1 MVRKSVDFGQ
11 KTVSKCKHLYSRS
24 AIIYTIERENLL
36 YEWNG
41 VNKMTNEPK
50 IMKIVYQDGE
60 ETKCKKGE
68 LVTEDAFTITIKTFK
83 KEITIGKRFLVEKY
97 ELE

>member
-1 MVRKSVDFGQ
+1 
-11 KTVSKCKHLYSRS
+11 
-24 AIIYTIERENLL
+24 
-36 YEWNG
+36 
-41 VNKMTNEPK
+41 MTK
-50 IMKIVYQDGE
+50 LIKIVYADGD

-68 LVTEDAFTITIKTFK
+68 LVSEDIYTITIKTLK

>member
-1 MVRKSVDFGQ
+1 
-11 KTVSKCKHLYSRS
+11 
-24 AIIYTIERENLL
+24 
-36 YEWNG
+36 
-41 VNKMTNEPK
+41 MTNEPK